1 MRRRSG
7 GVCERAAAGEV
18 DAVVSS
24 DLGAAFCVHEAL
36 RLGIRVP
43 DELQIVA
50 YDGTYLTS
58 AAGMTITAIR
68 QDCRAMAE
76 LVATRMSDAIR
87 SEAGGV
93 HGAGQ
98 GADTGEAGSGF
109 VADRA
114 GDDADDVGCPG
125 DLTGDGSV
133 RRRGAGD
140 GGARCHDAVLTGVRT
155 AVVFRHVVL
164 HVDGAR

>member
-1 MRRRSG
+1 MSTWRPARSTISAVCG
-7 GVCERAAAGEV
+7 DDPAGVRALPPPREV

-93 HGAGQ
+93 QWCGAGR
-98 GADTGEAGSGF
+98 GYRGGRVGF

-114 GDDADDVGCPG
+114 GDDADDVGVRAILQVMDLFDDVVPVTVVPG
-125 DLTGDGSV
+125 ATT
-133 RRRGAGD
+133 
-140 GGARCHDAVLTGVRT
+140 RC
-155 AVVFRHVVL
+155 
-164 HVDGAR
+164 